1 MRWLWPALALLALLE
16 RAWKHWAVVRFFRR
30 PALVATSEPV
40 WVSILQP
47 ILSGDPTLKACL
59 EANLRSSTTCRREF
73 LWLVDND
80 DLDAHDICA
89 ELVGSYRDL
98 NIQIISQ
105 PPPPTHSN
113 PKMVKLIVGA
123 RLARGDVLCVL
134 DDDTRLPDGAL
145 ELCLPY
151 LAQPGVGLA
160 FGLPFYVNFGN
171 RWSSLL
177 SVFVNSHS
185 LLTYIPYTT
194 VAQPFTINGMF
205 YALRRDVFDAVG
217 GFDGLETQLADDF
230 AVAQRVRAGG
240 FRLCQTPLRH
250 AISTE
255 VAGPRHYL
263 SLIRRWMIFPRESL
277 MRQLGGSDRAVLY
290 ALGLAPAIFPLI
302 GLFAVLLR
310 PSRSRVASLA
320 LFMGYRLAIVAHLN
334 AAYLGSATPW
344 WKLWLVPL
352 VELIFPLQL
361 VSALLSPRRINWRG
375 HLMEAERGGTFRIVR
390 RR

>member
-1 MRWLWPALALLALLE
+1 MRWLWPALALPALLE

-30 PALVATSEPV
+30 PALVATSEQA

-73 LWLVDND
+73 LWLVDDD
-80 DLDAHDICA
+80 DLVAQDICR
-89 ELVGSYRDL
+89 ELAACYTALD
-98 NIQIISQ
+98 IQIISQ
-105 PPPPTHSN
+105 PPPPTHGN
-113 PKMVKLIVGA
+113 PKMIKLIAGA

-160 FGLPFYVNFGN
+160 FGLPFYINFGN
-171 RWSSLL
+171 PWSSQL
-177 SVFVNSHS
+177 SVFVNSQS
-185 LLTYIPYTT
+185 LLTYVPYT
-194 VAQPFTINGMF
+194 AIAEPFTINGMF
-205 YALRRDVFDAVG
+205 YALRRDVFDVVG

-240 FRLCQTPLRH
+240 YRLCQTPLRH

-255 VAGPRHYL
+255 VAGPRHYF
-263 SLIRRWMIFPRESL
+263 SLIQRWMIFPRESL
-277 MRQLGGSDRAVLY
+277 MRQLGRRDRAILCL
-290 ALGLAPAIFPLI
+290 LGLAPAMFPLV
-302 GLFAVLLR
+302 GLLAVLLR
-310 PSRSRVASLA
+310 PSRWRVASLV
-320 LFMGYRLAIVAHLN
+320 LFMSYRLLIVAHLN
-334 AAYLGSATPW
+334 ATYLGSATPW
-344 WKLWLVPL
+344 RKLWLVPL
-352 VELIFPLQL
+352 VEMIFPLQL
-361 VSALLSPRRINWRG
+361 VSALLSPQRINWRG
-375 HLMEAERGGTFRIVR
+375 HLMQAERGGTFRIVR